1 MTFGYKADASSF
13 FGNSSTD
20 RILQHAHTLIA
31 ELEADRA
38 IEYAAERPIVF
49 ICHGL
54 GGILVKKAL
63 AYSATRV
70 SKKVEHL
77 YSIFTST
84 YGILFMGTPHNG
96 VASTSWLAMT
106 KNAAGVAGGPSQ
118 LLTALVRDSETL
130 QNINDQFAPLT
141 KQFHIFFFWEQ
152 LPTDLGMTRS
162 YVVEEDSAAPIWD
175 NTERSGMHA
184 NHSQMC
190 KFADSKAPGYTTV
203 VAALHR
209 YAREAQ
215 ATVNFRWREARKLLA
230 VQRSNE
236 ALELVG
242 FNTHNDNKPF
252 TYQSES
258 VTRQRN
264 KHFLIPHNVSSIFT
278 GRDAITKRLEERILS
293 PSATDTPRQQKRFVL
308 YGLGGSGKTQICL
321 KFAQDHRDR

>member
-1 MTFGYKADASSF
+1 LTFGYKADASSF
-13 FGNSSTD
+13 FGNGSSD

-38 IEYAAERPIVF
+38 IDGAAERPIIF

-96 VASTSWLAMT
+96 IEKTSWPVMAQ
-106 KNAAGVAGGPSQ
+106 NAAGVADAPSQ
-118 LLTALVRDSETL
+118 LLTALARQSETL

-152 LPTDLGMTRS
+152 LRTDLGATQS

-175 NTERSGMHA
+175 NTERSGIHA

-190 KFADSKAPGYTTV
+190 KFASTKAPGFTIV
-203 VAALHR
+203 VAALLR
-209 YAREAQ
+209 YARESQ
-215 ATVNFRWREARKLLA
+215 ATIEFRWQEARKLLD
-230 VQRSNE
+230 VQHSNE
-236 ALELVG
+236 AAELIG
-242 FNTHNDNKPF
+242 FDAHNDNKPF
-252 TYQSES
+252 IYRSENA
-258 VTRQRN
+258 TQLRN

-278 GRDAITKRLEERILS
+278 GRDDITRRLQKKILS
-293 PSATDTPRQQKRFVL
+293 SSATDAPRQQKRFVL
-308 YGLGGSGKTQICL
+308 YGLLGWVGQNSVLLEICS
-321 KFAQDHRDR
+321 R